1 MSSTTFAPV
10 ATDSQ
15 TIPKILEEIVE
26 AVSSDNES
34 EKSSKVSKS
43 KFAGKYNKFKYFA
56 HWFVEEMKSKHII
69 TTDQGKNMLSELCF
83 YGSVDEQNEV
93 YSAFIDTNPKFSVTA
108 INKAIREEI
117 NLTKPKKVKEL
128 DVDAPQKK
136 RGRKKKQI
144 EDSSSEEEKLLSAI
158 VDAKN
163 ADFVEPVVEAELTE
177 EPMVEAEEPMVEAE
191 EPVVEAKEPVV
202 EAKEPMVEAE
212 EPVVEAKEPV
222 VEPEMERPTTPVLP
236 CKVIKK
242 RAPKKK
248 EITVTAEQLAIID
261 SAFTEDDELDL
272 VTVDLGDKEYQVNA
286 EHILFDLDDKE
297 VGKIENGVVVLK

>member
-202 EAKEPMVEAE
+202 E
-212 EPVVEAKEPV
+212 
-222 VEPEMERPTTPVLP
+222 PEMERPTTPVLP

>member
-1 MSSTTFAPV
+1 MIINQSQVSQAIMSSTTFAPV

-15 TIPKILEEIVE
+15 SIPKILEEIVE
-26 AVSSDNES
+26 TVSSDNES

-56 HWFVEEMKSKHII
+56 HWFVEKMKSKDII
-69 TTDQGKNMLSELCF
+69 STEQGKNMLSELCF

-108 INKAIREEI
+108 INKSIREEI
-117 NLTKPKKVKEL
+117 NLTKPKKVKEI

-177 EPMVEAEEPMVEAE
+177 EPLIEAEEPL
-191 EPVVEAKEPVV
+191 VEAK
-202 EAKEPMVEAE
+202 

-248 EITVTAEQLAIID
+248 DITVTAEQLAIID
-261 SAFTEDDELDL
+261 GAFTEDDELDL
-272 VTVDLGDKEYQVNA
+272 VTVDLGENEYQINA
-286 EHILFDLDDKE
+286 QHILFDLDDKE

>member
-26 AVSSDNES
+26 AASSDNES

-177 EPMVEAEEPMVEAE
+177 EPMVEAEEP
-191 EPVVEAKEPVV
+191 
-202 EAKEPMVEAE
+202 
-212 EPVVEAKEPV
+212 VVEAKEPV

-286 EHILFDLDDKE
+286 QHILFDLDDKE
-297 VGKIENGVVVLK
+297 VGKIENGLVVLK

>member
-177 EPMVEAEEPMVEAE
+177 EPMVEAEEPMVEA
-191 EPVVEAKEPVV
+191 KEPVV
-202 EAKEPMVEAE
+202 EAK

-261 SAFTEDDELDL
+261 SEFTEDDELDL
-272 VTVDLGDKEYQVNA
+272 VTVDLGENEYQINA
-286 EHILFDLDDKE
+286 QHILFDLDDKE

>member
-15 TIPKILEEIVE
+15 SIPKILEEIVE

-56 HWFVEEMKSKHII
+56 HWFVEKMKSKEII
-69 TTDQGKNMLSELCF
+69 STEQGKNMLSELCF

-108 INKAIREEI
+108 INKSIREEI
-117 NLTKPKKVKEL
+117 NLTKPKKVKEI

-177 EPMVEAEEPMVEAE
+177 EPL
-191 EPVVEAKEPVV
+191 VEAK
-202 EAKEPMVEAE
+202 

-222 VEPEMERPTTPVLP
+222 VEPEMERHTTPVLP

-261 SAFTEDDELDL
+261 SEFTEDDELDL
-272 VTVDLGDKEYQVNA
+272 VTVDLGENEYQINA
-286 EHILFDLDDKE
+286 QHILFDLDDKE
-297 VGKIENGVVVLK
+297 VGKIENGVVVLN

>member
-26 AVSSDNES
+26 AASSDNES

-177 EPMVEAEEPMVEAE
+177 EPMVEAEEPVVEAE
-191 EPVVEAKEPVV
+191 EPV
-202 EAKEPMVEAE
+202 VEAE

-286 EHILFDLDDKE
+286 QHILFDLDDKE
-297 VGKIENGVVVLK
+297 VGKIENGLVVLK

>member
-1 MSSTTFAPV
+1 MIINQSQVSQAIMSSTTFAPV
-10 ATDSQ
+10 VTDSQ
-15 TIPKILEEIVE
+15 SIPKIMEEIVE

-56 HWFVEEMKSKHII
+56 HWFVEEMKSKDII
-69 TTDQGKNMLSELCF
+69 TAEQGKNMLSELCF
-83 YGSVDEQNEV
+83 YGSVDQQNEV
-93 YSAFIDTNPKFSVTA
+93 YSAFINTNPKFSVTA
-108 INKAIREEI
+108 INKSIREEI
-117 NLTKPKKVKEL
+117 NLTKPKKVKEI

-177 EPMVEAEEPMVEAE
+177 EPL
-191 EPVVEAKEPVV
+191 
-202 EAKEPMVEAE
+202 
-212 EPVVEAKEPV
+212 VEAKEPV

-248 EITVTAEQLAIID
+248 DITVTAEQLAIID
-261 SAFTEDDELDL
+261 GAFTEDDELDL
-272 VTVDLGDKEYQVNA
+272 VTVDLGENEYQINA
-286 EHILFDLDDKE
+286 QHILFDLDDKE

>member
-177 EPMVEAEEPMVEAE
+177 EPMVEAEEPMVEA
-191 EPVVEAKEPVV
+191 KEPV
-202 EAKEPMVEAE
+202 VEAE

>member
-1 MSSTTFAPV
+1 
-10 ATDSQ
+10 
-15 TIPKILEEIVE
+15 
-26 AVSSDNES
+26 
-34 EKSSKVSKS
+34 
-43 KFAGKYNKFKYFA
+43 
-56 HWFVEEMKSKHII
+56 
-69 TTDQGKNMLSELCF
+69 
-83 YGSVDEQNEV
+83 
-93 YSAFIDTNPKFSVTA
+93 
-108 INKAIREEI
+108 
-117 NLTKPKKVKEL
+117 
-128 DVDAPQKK
+128 
-136 RGRKKKQI
+136 
-144 EDSSSEEEKLLSAI
+144 
-158 VDAKN
+158 
-163 ADFVEPVVEAELTE
+163 
-177 EPMVEAEEPMVEAE
+177 
-191 EPVVEAKEPVV
+191 
-202 EAKEPMVEAE
+202 MVEAE

>member
-177 EPMVEAEEPMVEAE
+177 EPMVEAEEP
-191 EPVVEAKEPVV
+191 
-202 EAKEPMVEAE
+202 
-212 EPVVEAKEPV
+212 VVEAKEPV

-297 VGKIENGVVVLK
+297 VGKIENGLVVLK

>member
-15 TIPKILEEIVE
+15 TIPKVLEEIVE

-56 HWFVEEMKSKHII
+56 HWFVEDMKSKHII
-69 TTDQGKNMLSELCF
+69 STEQGKNMLSELCF
-83 YGSVDEQNEV
+83 YGSVDQQNEV

-108 INKAIREEI
+108 INKSIREEI
-117 NLTKPKKVKEL
+117 NLTKPKKVKEI

-177 EPMVEAEEPMVEAE
+177 EPMVEA
-191 EPVVEAKEPVV
+191 KEPVV
-202 EAKEPMVEAE
+202 EAEEPM
-212 EPVVEAKEPV
+212 

-261 SAFTEDDELDL
+261 GAFSEDDELDL
-272 VTVDLGDKEYQVNA
+272 VTVDLGDKEYQINA
-286 EHILFDLDDKE
+286 QHILFDLDDKE
-297 VGKIENGVVVLK
+297 VGKIENGVVVLN

>member
-83 YGSVDEQNEV
+83 YGSVDEQNDV

-117 NLTKPKKVKEL
+117 NLTKPKKVKDL

-144 EDSSSEEEKLLSAI
+144 EDSSSDEEKLLSAI

-191 EPVVEAKEPVV
+191 EP
-202 EAKEPMVEAE
+202 MVEAE
-212 EPVVEAKEPV
+212 EPV

-272 VTVDLGDKEYQVNA
+272 VTVDLGDKEYHVNA
-286 EHILFDLDDKE
+286 QHILFDLDDKE
-297 VGKIENGVVVLK
+297 VGKIENGLVVLK

>member
-1 MSSTTFAPV
+1 LIINQSQVSQAIMSSTTFAPV

-15 TIPKILEEIVE
+15 SIPKILEEIVE
-26 AVSSDNES
+26 TVSSDNES

-56 HWFVEEMKSKHII
+56 HWFVEEMKSKDII
-69 TTDQGKNMLSELCF
+69 TAEQGKNMLSELCF
-83 YGSVDEQNEV
+83 YGSVDQQNAV

-108 INKAIREEI
+108 INKSIREEI
-117 NLTKPKKVKEL
+117 NLTKPKKAKEL

-177 EPMVEAEEPMVEAE
+177 EPVVEAELT
-191 EPVVEAKEPVV
+191 
-202 EAKEPMVEAE
+202 E

-248 EITVTAEQLAIID
+248 EITVTTEQLAIID
-261 SAFTEDDELDL
+261 GAFSEDDELDL
-272 VTVDLGDKEYQVNA
+272 VTVDLGENEYQINA
-286 EHILFDLDDKE
+286 QHILFDLDDKE
-297 VGKIENGVVVLK
+297 VGKIENGVVVLN

>member
-15 TIPKILEEIVE
+15 TIPKVLEEIVE

-56 HWFVEEMKSKHII
+56 HWFVEDMKSKHII
-69 TTDQGKNMLSELCF
+69 STEQGKNMLSELCF
-83 YGSVDEQNEV
+83 YGSVDQQNEV

-108 INKAIREEI
+108 INKSIREEI
-117 NLTKPKKVKEL
+117 NLTKPKKVKEI

-177 EPMVEAEEPMVEAE
+177 EPMVEA
-191 EPVVEAKEPVV
+191 
-202 EAKEPMVEAE
+202 KEPMVEAK

-261 SAFTEDDELDL
+261 GAFSEDDELDL
-272 VTVDLGDKEYQVNA
+272 VTVDLGDKEYQINA
-286 EHILFDLDDKE
+286 QHILFDLDDKE
-297 VGKIENGVVVLK
+297 VGKIENGVVVLN

>member
-15 TIPKILEEIVE
+15 TIPKVLEEIVE

-56 HWFVEEMKSKHII
+56 HWFVEDMKSKHII
-69 TTDQGKNMLSELCF
+69 STEQGKNMLSELCF
-83 YGSVDEQNEV
+83 YGSVDQQNEV

-108 INKAIREEI
+108 INKSIREEI
-117 NLTKPKKVKEL
+117 NLTKPKKVKEI

-177 EPMVEAEEPMVEAE
+177 EPMVEA
-191 EPVVEAKEPVV
+191 
-202 EAKEPMVEAE
+202 
-212 EPVVEAKEPV
+212 KEPV

-261 SAFTEDDELDL
+261 GAFSEDDELDL
-272 VTVDLGDKEYQVNA
+272 VTVDLGENEYQINA
-286 EHILFDLDDKE
+286 QHILFDLDDKE
-297 VGKIENGVVVLK
+297 VGKIENGVVVLN

>member
-1 MSSTTFAPV
+1 LIINQSQVSQAIMSSTTFAPV
-10 ATDSQ
+10 VTDSQ
-15 TIPKILEEIVE
+15 SIPKILEEIVE

-56 HWFVEEMKSKHII
+56 HWFVEEMKSKDII
-69 TTDQGKNMLSELCF
+69 TAEQGKNMLSELCF
-83 YGSVDEQNEV
+83 YGSVDQQNEV
-93 YSAFIDTNPKFSVTA
+93 YSAFINTNPKFSVTA
-108 INKAIREEI
+108 INKSIREEI
-117 NLTKPKKVKEL
+117 NLTKPKKVKEI

-158 VDAKN
+158 VEAKN

-177 EPMVEAEEPMVEAE
+177 EPM
-191 EPVVEAKEPVV
+191 
-202 EAKEPMVEAE
+202 
-212 EPVVEAKEPV
+212 VEAKEPV

-248 EITVTAEQLAIID
+248 EITVTTEQLAIID
-261 SAFTEDDELDL
+261 GAFSEDDELDL
-272 VTVDLGDKEYQVNA
+272 VTVDLGENEYQINA
-286 EHILFDLDDKE
+286 QHILFDLDDKE
-297 VGKIENGVVVLK
+297 VGKIENGVVVLN

>member
-15 TIPKILEEIVE
+15 TIPKILEEIVD

-83 YGSVDEQNEV
+83 YGSVDEQNDV

-117 NLTKPKKVKEL
+117 NLTKPKKVKDL

-144 EDSSSEEEKLLSAI
+144 EDSSSDEEKLLSAI

-191 EPVVEAKEPVV
+191 
-202 EAKEPMVEAE
+202 
-212 EPVVEAKEPV
+212 EPV

-272 VTVDLGDKEYQVNA
+272 VTVDLGDKEYHVNA
-286 EHILFDLDDKE
+286 QHILFDLDDKE
-297 VGKIENGVVVLK
+297 VGKIENGLVVLK

>member
-1 MSSTTFAPV
+1 MIINQSQVSQAIMSSTTFAPV

-15 TIPKILEEIVE
+15 SIPKILEEIVE
-26 AVSSDNES
+26 TVSSDNES

-56 HWFVEEMKSKHII
+56 HWFVEEMKSKDII
-69 TTDQGKNMLSELCF
+69 TAEQGKNMLSELCF
-83 YGSVDEQNEV
+83 YGSVDQQNAV

-108 INKAIREEI
+108 INKSIREEI
-117 NLTKPKKVKEL
+117 NLTKPKKAKEL

-177 EPMVEAEEPMVEAE
+177 EP
-191 EPVVEAKEPVV
+191 
-202 EAKEPMVEAE
+202 
-212 EPVVEAKEPV
+212 VVEAKEPV

-248 EITVTAEQLAIID
+248 EITVTTEQLAIID
-261 SAFTEDDELDL
+261 GAFSEDDELDL
-272 VTVDLGDKEYQVNA
+272 VTVDLGENEYQINA
-286 EHILFDLDDKE
+286 QHILFDLDDKE
-297 VGKIENGVVVLK
+297 VGKIENGVVVLN

>member
-26 AVSSDNES
+26 AASSDNES

-177 EPMVEAEEPMVEAE
+177 EPMVEAEEPV
-191 EPVVEAKEPVV
+191 
-202 EAKEPMVEAE
+202 VEAE

-297 VGKIENGVVVLK
+297 VGKIENGLVVLK

>member
-177 EPMVEAEEPMVEAE
+177 EPMVEAKG
-191 EPVVEAKEPVV
+191 PV
-202 EAKEPMVEAE
+202 VEAE

>member
-1 MSSTTFAPV
+1 MIINQSQVSQAIMSSTTFAPV
-10 ATDSQ
+10 VTDSQ
-15 TIPKILEEIVE
+15 SIPKILEEIVE

-56 HWFVEEMKSKHII
+56 HWFVEEMKSKDII
-69 TTDQGKNMLSELCF
+69 TAEQGKNMLSELCF
-83 YGSVDEQNEV
+83 YGSVDQQNEV
-93 YSAFIDTNPKFSVTA
+93 YSAFINTNPKFSVTA
-108 INKAIREEI
+108 INKSIREEI
-117 NLTKPKKVKEL
+117 NLTKPKKVKEI

-158 VDAKN
+158 VEAKN

-177 EPMVEAEEPMVEAE
+177 EPM
-191 EPVVEAKEPVV
+191 
-202 EAKEPMVEAE
+202 
-212 EPVVEAKEPV
+212 VEAKEPV

-248 EITVTAEQLAIID
+248 EITVTTEQLAIID
-261 SAFTEDDELDL
+261 GAFSEDDELDL
-272 VTVDLGDKEYQVNA
+272 VTVDLGENEYQINA
-286 EHILFDLDDKE
+286 QHILFDLDDKE
-297 VGKIENGVVVLK
+297 VGKIENGVVVLN

>member
-177 EPMVEAEEPMVEAE
+177 EPMVEAEEPVVEAE
-191 EPVVEAKEPVV
+191 EP
-202 EAKEPMVEAE
+202 M
-212 EPVVEAKEPV
+212 VEAKEPV

-297 VGKIENGVVVLK
+297 VGKIENGLVVLK

>member
-1 MSSTTFAPV
+1 MIINQSQVSQAIMSSTTFAPV
-10 ATDSQ
+10 VTDSQ
-15 TIPKILEEIVE
+15 SIPKIMEEIVE

-56 HWFVEEMKSKHII
+56 HWFVEEMKSKDII
-69 TTDQGKNMLSELCF
+69 TAEQGKNMLSELCF
-83 YGSVDEQNEV
+83 YGSVDQQNEV
-93 YSAFIDTNPKFSVTA
+93 YSAFINTNPKFSVTA
-108 INKAIREEI
+108 INKSIREEI
-117 NLTKPKKVKEL
+117 NLTKPKKVKEI

-177 EPMVEAEEPMVEAE
+177 EPL
-191 EPVVEAKEPVV
+191 
-202 EAKEPMVEAE
+202 
-212 EPVVEAKEPV
+212 VEAKEPV

-261 SAFTEDDELDL
+261 GAFTEDDELDL
-272 VTVDLGDKEYQVNA
+272 VTVDLGENEYQINA
-286 EHILFDLDDKE
+286 QHILFDLDDKE
-297 VGKIENGVVVLK
+297 VGKIENGVVVLN